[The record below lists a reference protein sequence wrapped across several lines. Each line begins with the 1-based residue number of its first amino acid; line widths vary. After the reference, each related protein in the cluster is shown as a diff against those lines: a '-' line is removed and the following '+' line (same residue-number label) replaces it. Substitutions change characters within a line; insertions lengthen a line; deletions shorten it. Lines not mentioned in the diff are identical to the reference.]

1 MTLTLLGCRDG
12 RAVVRL
18 EGAVGDRELER
29 IQALLHAISDAGVHR
44 FIVDVTLARTR
55 DLRLVRLLHRVQHD
69 VGRHGGD
76 VDLRGVGPEVV
87 PTWQG
92 VTLREA
98 FALHVWSRPVRRP
111 VAPPLQI
118 AVDAGDEC
126 RAAGADRARS
136 AVPTPGPWSE
146 RARPDGNRAGPERV
160 RSHDARVRAAVPAPR
175 IGGRSA

>member
-29 IQALLHAISDAGVHR
+29 VQALLHAISDAGVHR
-44 FIVDVTLARTR
+44 FVVDVTLAHTS

-98 FALHVWSRPVRRP
+98 FALHAWSRPVRRL

-118 AVDAGDEC
+118 AVDVGDS
-126 RAAGADRARS
+126 RTTGTDGNRPAI
-136 AVPTPGPWSE
+136 PTPGPWPE
-146 RARPDGNRAGPERV
+146 RARPDGIRPGPERV
-160 RSHDARVRAAVPAPR
+160 RPHDPRVRAVTAPR

>member
-29 IQALLHAISDAGVHR
+29 VQALLHAISDAGVHR
-44 FIVDVTLARTR
+44 FVIDVTLAHTS

-98 FALHVWSRPVRRP
+98 FALHAWSRPVRRP
-111 VAPPLQI
+111 VAPTLQI
-118 AVDAGDEC
+118 AVD
-126 RAAGADRARS
+126 
-136 AVPTPGPWSE
+136 VPVTTPGPWPE
-146 RARPDGNRAGPERV
+146 RARPDGSRPGTERV
-160 RSHDARVRAAVPAPR
+160 RPHDARVRAVPAPR